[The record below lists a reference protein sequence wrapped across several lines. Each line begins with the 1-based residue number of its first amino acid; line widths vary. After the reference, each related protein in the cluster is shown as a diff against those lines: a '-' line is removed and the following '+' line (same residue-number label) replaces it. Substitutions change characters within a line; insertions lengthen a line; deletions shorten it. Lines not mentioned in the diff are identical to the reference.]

1 MPQILLVPRYVHT
14 VMQVQIPLSP
24 LAVCC
29 RRALWLP
36 LLTALALLSA
46 GAAWCQTEP
55 LTKVS
60 VVITDADH
68 PPLVFQDA
76 EGTFRG
82 ILPDQWALWS
92 QKTGIKVELKAMSPE
107 NARRS
112 LREGRAEI
120 MEAVA
125 HTDAYANLRFSRP
138 HTLLNIPV
146 YTHKSLGGIA
156 DAPSLKGFTIGVKIG
171 DPAARQLAGRGVPT
185 LKEYPSYEAVILAA
199 KRREIMVIAMSELPL
214 VYFLCKHGMAQEF
227 HRAFTLCTAN
237 MHRAVDQRRTGLA
250 QAVENGFKKI
260 SRGEYMAIERKWRG
274 APFLLAAFI
283 RHWWPWIAAAG
294 VGVLALAISN
304 LVLARY
310 ARRKSAALLASR
322 GYFAIVCDLIKDALL
337 ELDPATGSI
346 INVNRSMC
354 EMFGYASPKE
364 VLAAGLGALCSGKP
378 PYTVNDARA
387 WMRKAAE
394 QGPQVFEWQARQ
406 RNGCLFWVEINM
418 RRVKIGAEDRLF
430 FSARDITERRRAA
443 QELALALHRYSLLE
457 KQNRIVTWTID
468 LQGLYTNLGAE
479 VVDVWQYRAEELV
492 GKIHFYEMHPD
503 QGRAEFQSRLLK
515 NLAHGRPCRNL
526 VHPFAAK
533 SGDIIWLNSN
543 SIPLYDEHGKL
554 AGAWGTSADITELKR
569 AESENANIQERL
581 MHIQRLESI
590 GRFAGTVAH
599 DFNNM
604 LQGILGY
611 TDLAL
616 EQVPAD
622 QTLHADL
629 EEIKKTTRRAT
640 KLTGQLQTFARSQSV
655 APQILLL
662 NEALENMTGMLR
674 RLLGDKIQLIWKPG
688 GQALAIRMDPG
699 QLEQI
704 MTNLCANARD
714 AIEQSGRVVI
724 ETEQI
729 DLAPAETARH
739 GGITPGQYALLSVRD
754 DGCGMTPEVRDRIFE
769 PFFTT
774 KARGQGAGLGLSA
787 VYGMVA
793 QNGGHVNVVSTP
805 GRGSLFQIF
814 LPRCA
819 PEKTAPATSPAD
831 SAGGPSPHGT
841 ILLVD
846 DEEPVL
852 CTTQR
857 ILEHSGCR
865 VLATNSARAAL
876 NLFKEHHDRIDLVIA
891 DVMMPELSGPELVRQ
906 LLKQHPRLKYM
917 FISGHSANFLAE
929 QGVNGDAEN
938 FIQKPFTQR
947 ALAEKVQAC
956 LARP

>member
-1 MPQILLVPRYVHT
+1 M
-14 VMQVQIPLSP
+14 
-24 LAVCC
+24 
-29 RRALWLP
+29 
-36 LLTALALLSA
+36 
-46 GAAWCQTEP
+46 
-55 LTKVS
+55 
-60 VVITDADH
+60 
-68 PPLVFQDA
+68 
-76 EGTFRG
+76 
-82 ILPDQWALWS
+82 
-92 QKTGIKVELKAMSPE
+92 
-107 NARRS
+107 
-112 LREGRAEI
+112 
-120 MEAVA
+120 
-125 HTDAYANLRFSRP
+125 
-138 HTLLNIPV
+138 
-146 YTHKSLGGIA
+146 
-156 DAPSLKGFTIGVKIG
+156 KG
-171 DPAARQLAGRGVPT
+171 
-185 LKEYPSYEAVILAA
+185 
-199 KRREIMVIAMSELPL
+199 
-214 VYFLCKHGMAQEF
+214 
-227 HRAFTLCTAN
+227 
-237 MHRAVDQRRTGLA
+237 
-250 QAVENGFKKI
+250 NG
-260 SRGEYMAIERKWRG
+260 RG

-283 RHWWPWIAAAG
+283 RHWWPWLAAAG
-294 VGVLALAISN
+294 AGVLALALSN
-304 LVLARY
+304 LILARY
-310 ARRKSAALLASR
+310 ARRKAAALLASR
-322 GYFAIVCDLIKDALL
+322 GYFAIVCDLIKDAVL
-337 ELDPATGSI
+337 ELNPATGAI
-346 INVNRSMC
+346 INVNHSMC
-354 EMFGYASPKE
+354 EMYGYDSPRD
-364 VLAAGLGALCSGKP
+364 VIAAGLGALCSGKP
-378 PYTVNDARA
+378 PYTINDARA

-394 QGPQVFEWQARQ
+394 EGPQVFEWQARR
-406 RNGCLFWVEINM
+406 RNGYLFWVEINM

-479 VVDVWQYRAEELV
+479 VMDVWQYRAEELV
-492 GKIHFYEMHPD
+492 GKTHFYEMHPD
-503 QGRAEFQSRLLK
+503 EGRAAFQSRLLD
-515 NLAHGRPCRNL
+515 NLAHGRPWRNL
-526 VHPFAAK
+526 THPFTAK
-533 SGDIIWLNSN
+533 SGEIIWLSSN
-543 SIPLYDEHGKL
+543 SIPLFDEQNKL
-554 AGAWGTSADITELKR
+554 AGAWGASADITELKR
-569 AESENANIQERL
+569 TESENAKFQERL
-581 MHIQRLESI
+581 LHVQKLESI

-640 KLTGQLQTFARSQSV
+640 RLTGQLQTFARNQSV
-655 APQILLL
+655 APQTLVL

-674 RLLGDKIQLIWKPG
+674 RLLGDNIQLIWKPG
-688 GQALAIRMDPG
+688 GQALAVRMDPG

-704 MTNLCANARD
+704 MANLCANARD

-724 ETEQI
+724 ETEKLDI
-729 DLAPAETARH
+729 APAETALH

-774 KARGQGAGLGLSA
+774 KARGQGAGLGLPA

-793 QNGGHVNVVSTP
+793 QNGGHITVVSNP
-805 GRGSLFQIF
+805 GRGSLFQIY

-819 PEKTAPATSPAD
+819 PAKAAPASNAGAAAAPA
-831 SAGGPSPHGT
+831 SSPHGT

-865 VLATNSARAAL
+865 VLAANSARAAL
-876 NLFKEHHDRIDLVIA
+876 NLFKEHRDRIDLVIA

-906 LLKQHPRLKYM
+906 LLKQRPRLKYM

-938 FIQKPFTQR
+938 FIQKPFSFSGCWPKKSMHAWR
-947 ALAEKVQAC
+947 ARERQG
-956 LARP
+956 